1 MLWHQDEEQ
10 YRSLLQ
16 EYLLCTYIDGSGR
29 MQLAA
34 LGRTSHEAILPL
46 GFAARQENTFIRR
59 SQFIRRHVQAQRDVG
74 FITRVPYPVLLYPQ
88 PIITQETG
96 GPGSQCGAQ
105 NTIEVPGS
113 SLGSRPCSLAL
124 APSPTLTLTPSP
136 ALPRSRAPALP
147 HPHSLTLA
155 SEASSWQCSDPGHSN
170 ASSGKR

>member
-1 MLWHQDEEQ
+1 
-10 YRSLLQ
+10 
-16 EYLLCTYIDGSGR
+16 

-46 GFAARQENTFIRR
+46 GFAARQENTFIWR

-136 ALPRSRAPALP
+136 ALPRSRAPSPALP
-147 HPHSLTLA
+147 HARVGGIELAVLRPWTLECKQRQKMTA
-155 SEASSWQCSDPGHSN
+155 DLN
-170 ASSGKR
+170 ASV